1 MHEPDWKQCTEGDV
15 WQYVAAHL
23 ASQDISTV
31 LVGGAAAAVHS
42 LGAYRSGDIDLLID
56 SFPLPSDEMLK
67 RAMKGIGFVSKGRH
81 FRHPKCKHLF
91 VEFLS
96 GSLHI
101 GKDYGIEPEKCEI
114 GAVTVRRLS
123 ATDSVK
129 DRLTSY
135 VYFKARE
142 CLDQAALIAQVNP
155 DQLALC
161 SINVGRGRKMTRW
174 CARYQ
179 I

>member
-1 MHEPDWKQCTEGDV
+1 
-15 WQYVAAHL
+15 
-23 ASQDISTV
+23 
-31 LVGGAAAAVHS
+31 
-42 LGAYRSGDIDLLID
+42 
-56 SFPLPSDEMLK
+56 MLK

-129 DRLTSY
+129 DRLISY

-155 DQLALC
+155 INWRSVQRWAGKENDEMVRAVSDLKKVIAADQ
-161 SINVGRGRKMTRW
+161 
-174 CARYQ
+174 
-179 I
+179 